1 MTKLAR
7 LKAVEL
13 CAALD
18 TDRAKIGAVSD
29 YIARSM
35 LYDYLKAKTVRK
47 TYRPDPDVTV
57 KSQKGICWDF
67 AVLAK
72 VMLESQGIKCRVA
85 IGHSD
90 GEYHAWNDVWLDGEW
105 VRYDMTAMVIGRP
118 RITYKAERFA

>member
-1 MTKLAR
+1 MEDRRMVSQDQFEGRNR
-7 LKAVEL
+7 LCDE
-13 CAALD
+13 
-18 TDRAKIGAVSD
+18 
-29 YIARSM
+29 
-35 LYDYLKAKTVRK
+35 RK
-47 TYRPDPDVTV
+47 TYRPDPDATV

-72 VMLESQGIKCRVA
+72 VMLESQGIKCRVV

-90 GEYHAWNDVWLDGEW
+90 NEYHAWNDVWLDGEW